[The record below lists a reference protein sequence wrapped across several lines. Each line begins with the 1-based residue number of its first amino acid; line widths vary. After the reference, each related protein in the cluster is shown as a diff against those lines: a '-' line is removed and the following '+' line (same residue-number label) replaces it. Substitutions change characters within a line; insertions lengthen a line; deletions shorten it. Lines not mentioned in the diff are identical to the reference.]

1 MIGCIY
7 RSPSGD
13 NLRSTR
19 LLSDLLRN
27 VRDSNPTHLL
37 IAGDF
42 NIPNIDWN
50 SNFSAAG
57 EGHHSHVLL
66 EAIAD
71 CFLFQHVHQPSR
83 YRHGDSPHILDLVLS
98 DEVSL
103 VQNMTYLPGLGNSDH
118 VTLRFKLACYA
129 CKTESFVRKYN
140 YWRADYAEL
149 NRLISTED
157 WGIMNGLNVD
167 ESYSFFKAVLEK
179 HIKQCVPL
187 TKAKPRKK
195 NLYMTS
201 QALNLK
207 KN

>member
-1 MIGCIY
+1 MIGV
-7 RSPSGD
+7 
-13 NLRSTR
+13 T
-19 LLSDLLRN
+19 
-27 VRDSNPTHLL
+27 
-37 IAGDF
+37 
-42 NIPNIDWN
+42 
-50 SNFSAAG
+50 
-57 EGHHSHVLL
+57 
-66 EAIAD
+66 
-71 CFLFQHVHQPSR
+71 
-83 YRHGDSPHILDLVLS
+83 
-98 DEVSL
+98 
-103 VQNMTYLPGLGNSDH
+103 PGLGNSDH

-179 HIKQCVPL
+179 HIKHCVPL
-187 TKAKPRKK
+187 TKAKPCKK

-207 KN
+207 KLKNELWAQYVQSKKCH